1 MTDALKEMIHDGD
14 WFGVAKAITRE
25 HVENQGMGD
34 DRFAD
39 NITRAVDYYLDAQEL
54 SEQEQDG
61 DPEESSDTMNGNEMW
76 RNIGGRA

>member
-1 MTDALKEMIHDGD
+1 MIHEGD

-25 HVENQGMGD
+25 HVENQGMDD

-61 DPEESSDTMNGNEMW
+61 DPE
-76 RNIGGRA
+76 